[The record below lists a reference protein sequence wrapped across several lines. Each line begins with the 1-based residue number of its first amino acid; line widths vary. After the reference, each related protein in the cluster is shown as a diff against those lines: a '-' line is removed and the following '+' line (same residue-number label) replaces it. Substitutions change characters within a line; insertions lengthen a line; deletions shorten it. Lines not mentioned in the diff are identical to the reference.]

1 MLIVKVQG
9 SIDRAVKLLKKK
21 FDSTGVVKQLRERKE
36 FKKKSV
42 KRREVIKRAIYI
54 QNLKSV
60 EDGDQ

>member
-42 KRREVIKRAIYI
+42 NRREVIKRAIYI

>member
-9 SIDRAVKLLKKK
+9 SIDKAVKLLKKK
-21 FDSTGVVKQLRERKE
+21 FDSTGVVKQLRERRD